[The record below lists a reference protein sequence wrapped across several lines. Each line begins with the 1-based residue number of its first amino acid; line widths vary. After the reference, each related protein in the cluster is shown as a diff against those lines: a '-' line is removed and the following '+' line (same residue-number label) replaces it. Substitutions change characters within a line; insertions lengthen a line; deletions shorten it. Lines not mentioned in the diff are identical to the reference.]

1 MTIAGI
7 NAVFMAGM
15 MGAPGGGAQSGQSQ
29 GLMIGWLLIM
39 VALFYFMLIRPQQ
52 RKERE
57 RKNMVSSVKS
67 GDRVLFGGGL
77 LGTVTNIKDQV
88 FTIKIA
94 DNTKIDV
101 VRASVTRVLDKDEDV
116 SGDQKE

>member
-1 MTIAGI
+1 MTIAGMSTGL
-7 NAVFMAGM
+7 MAGM
-15 MGAPGGGAQSGQSQ
+15 MGAPGGAQGGQSQ

-52 RKERE
+52 RKEKAR
-57 RKNMVSSVKS
+57 RNMVSSIKS

-77 LGTVTNIKDQV
+77 LGTVTNVKDQV

>member
-1 MTIAGI
+1 MT
-7 NAVFMAGM
+7 AVTSSLLIGMAG
-15 MGAPGGGAQSGQSQ
+15 GLGGGQGQSP

-52 RKERE
+52 RKEKN
-57 RKNMVSSVKS
+57 RKAMVGSIKS
-67 GDRVLFGGGL
+67 GVRVVFGGGL
-77 LGTVTNIKDQV
+77 IGIVTNVKEHV

-101 VRASVTRVLDKDEDV
+101 VQGSVTRVLEKDEDL
-116 SGDQKE
+116 GKEPKE